1 VDFNEEGTKIERFT
15 RKIIMVFYD
24 FCNILNVDE
33 FCRMHSFKFL
43 DLNLIKN
50 LEITLVFL
58 EFFISTF

>member
-1 VDFNEEGTKIERFT
+1 VDFNEEGTKIERIT

-43 DLNLIKN
+43 DSNLTKN
-50 LEITLVFL
+50 LEIDSS
-58 EFFISTF
+58 FF